1 MALGGWGTFLA
12 GVAGPI
18 AKRVLAALGIGVLT
32 VVGVQAMITAA
43 LNSAKTAMGGL
54 SGEVLQILALSGA
67 FSAVSIIAG
76 GLTAAGTVIAFKKLA
91 IL

>member
-1 MALGGWGTFLA
+1 MAFGGWGTFLA
-12 GVAGPI
+12 AVAGPI
-18 AKRVLAALGIGVLT
+18 AKRVLVSLGVGVLT
-32 VVGVQAMITAA
+32 VAGVQAMITAA
-43 LNSAKTAMGGL
+43 LNAAKAAMGGL

-91 IL
+91 VL

>member
-1 MALGGWGTFLA
+1 MAFGGWGTFLA
-12 GVAGPI
+12 AVAGPI
-18 AKRVLAALGIGVLT
+18 AKRVLVSLGVGVLT
-32 VVGVQAMITAA
+32 VAGVQSMITAA
-43 LNSAKTAMGGL
+43 LNAAKDAMGGL

-91 IL
+91 VL